1 MLDKQ
6 TIPNV
11 ALEEMNAV
19 HHEEVD
25 LINALLAQLDAV
37 GDGAQPA
44 EMLDAPLQHLLKHLR
59 EHFAGEERRMLEAA
73 FPPYPMHKA
82 EHDRVFAQARSVH
95 EAWLDSRDVQALAD
109 YLGRTLPGWMMQ
121 HIATMDAVTARFLV
135 SRLPP
140 GTRAAS

>member
-6 TIPNV
+6 KIPHV
-11 ALEEMNAV
+11 ALEEMNTV
-19 HHEEVD
+19 HHEEAD

-37 GDGAQPA
+37 ANGAVPA
-44 EMLDAPLQHLLKHLR
+44 EALDTPLKDLLEHIR
-59 EHFAGEERRMLEAA
+59 EHFAGEEQRMLEAA

-82 EHDRVFAQARSVH
+82 EHDRVFAQARSIY
-95 EAWLDSRDVQALAD
+95 EAWLSNRDVRALAD